1 MKKLVSSIIVFIMGH
16 QCFAQQTPYFAS
28 DPTLS
33 PDAATVYF
41 TYDSDIWKVP
51 VSGGEALRIT
61 ALSGNEINPRVSPDG
76 KWLAF
81 SSNQYGNYDVFL
93 LSLNGGE
100 IKQLT
105 YHQSNDR
112 VESWSWDSKL
122 IYFTS
127 DRYNNFGS
135 YSVPAAGGT
144 AKKLFE
150 HFFNTTNALIETP
163 SGEYI
168 FTNTMESE
176 SQVNRK
182 RYKGANNPDLLGYNP
197 KTRVYKQY
205 TNYNGK
211 DINPTVDK
219 NGTIYFISD
228 EKNGEYNL
236 YVLNNGL
243 RAGLTD
249 FKTPIRRPSVS
260 ADGSKVVFERD
271 YQLYIYDVKTKLSK
285 KLEYSIT
292 FNNSIQ
298 KTLAYN
304 TDNSI
309 THFDISPDGKKM
321 AFTSRG
327 ALFVSDI
334 KGKFVKKVINT
345 PERIMEVKWLKDNE
359 TLLFNQTRDGFQNLY
374 SVRANGSGNL
384 KELTKDAANN
394 RDMSLNKDLSK
405 AVYISGRDEVRLLDI
420 ATGQSTTI
428 VKDEIWGFQNSAP
441 SFSPDGRYV
450 LFTAFKNFEQD
461 ILVYHIADKKV
472 MNLTN
477 TGVTE
482 SDPTWSP
489 DGKYIYFTSNRTSPS
504 YPFGMQN
511 ASVFCLALDWYSEP
525 FKSDKFDDLFKDD
538 QSKKPDSAAAIVKIN
553 PEAVLDRIKPVSNN
567 FGTQYNPVAFSAGG
581 KQFVFYNSNEEKG
594 SPLFYKTVMEE
605 FEKNKTEKVFDKPFD
620 AILKNGDKF
629 FVLAGGNIHTFSPET
644 NKLDKI
650 PIAEKFDKNL
660 EDEFKQMYYEVWAGL
675 DENFYNEHFHGINWQ
690 AKRDEFARYLPFV
703 NNRNNLKLLLN
714 DLLGELN
721 SSHLGFSSNGKEEAT
736 YLQYVTN
743 ETGIVFNKNNAYEVD
758 HIARKSPA
766 FNQSVTLQKGDIL
779 TKVNGVKVDMNKDRD
794 SYFTTP
800 GLLDEMVLEFT
811 RNNLPLTV
819 KIHPANNASFKD
831 NLYDEWI
838 LNNKLRVNANSN
850 NRIAYSHMKN
860 MSTQALESFLL
871 DMVEQENNKEATIL
885 DLRYNRGGNVHD
897 KVLNFLAQ
905 RPYLQ
910 WQYRGGK
917 KSPQSNFAPSGK
929 PIVLL
934 INESSLSDAEMT
946 AAGFKAL
953 KLGTIIGTETYRW
966 IIFTSGQSL
975 VDGSFYRIPAWG
987 CYTLDGKNLEFTGVA
1002 PDIEVKNTFE
1012 DNLKGDDPQLDRAI
1026 EEILKQLKN
1035 K

>member
-28 DPTLS
+28 DPSLS

-93 LSLNGGE
+93 LSLSGGE
-100 IKQLT
+100 IEQLT

-135 YSVPAAGGT
+135 YSVPATGGT

-236 YVLNNGL
+236 YSLNNGL

-292 FNNSIQ
+292 FNKSIQ

-359 TLLFNQTRDGFQNLY
+359 TLLFNQTRNGFQNLY

-394 RDMSLNKDLSK
+394 RDMNLNKDLSK

-441 SFSPDGRYV
+441 SFSPDGRYI

-538 QSKKPDSAAAIVKIN
+538 QSKKPDSAAAIVRIN

-567 FGTQYNPVAFSAGG
+567 FGTQYNPVVFSAGG
-581 KQFVFYNSNEEKG
+581 KQFVFYNSTEEKG

-650 PIAEKFDKNL
+650 LIAEKFDKNL

-1002 PDIEVKNTFE
+1002 PDIEVRNTFE
-1012 DNLKGDDPQLDRAI
+1012 DNLKGDDPQLERAI